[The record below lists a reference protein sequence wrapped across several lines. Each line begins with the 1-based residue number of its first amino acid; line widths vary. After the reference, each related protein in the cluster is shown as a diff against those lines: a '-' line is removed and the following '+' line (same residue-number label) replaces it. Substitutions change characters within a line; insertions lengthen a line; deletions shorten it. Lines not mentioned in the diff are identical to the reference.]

1 MCRYYNNQVYCI
13 RAQYKDLNPDSNATH
28 TIQCLT
34 HTDQG
39 PSQTLRGHCVPLK
52 THDNFCRFMYYAK
65 NKTYIVQLKR
75 RYKRSLQ
82 ITRQSLVFS
91 DVFFGQ
97 CTHALLQY
105 TALAFDYLENF
116 EKPYCT
122 SRYLKSMGFFLCQE
136 TASAIAV
143 QNKYPTRKVN
153 HQLCTMKCRDD
164 QRYNTGN
171 YTNL

>member
-1 MCRYYNNQVYCI
+1 MPRDNRRDTLLNLSQHAVSFPGYVGIEMGEMCRYYNNQVYCI

-28 TIQCLT
+28 TIRCLT

-52 THDNFCRFMYYAK
+52 THDNFCRFIYYAK

-91 DVFFGQ
+91 DVFFGL
-97 CTHALLQY
+97 CMHGLLQY
-105 TALAFDYLENF
+105 TALAFDYF
-116 EKPYCT
+116 
-122 SRYLKSMGFFLCQE
+122 
-136 TASAIAV
+136 
-143 QNKYPTRKVN
+143 RKF
-153 HQLCTMKCRDD
+153 
-164 QRYNTGN
+164 
-171 YTNL
+171 

>member
-13 RAQYKDLNPDSNATH
+13 RAQYKDLNPDSKASH

-52 THDNFCRFMYYAK
+52 THDNFCRFIYYAK

-82 ITRQSLVFS
+82 ITHQSLVFS
-91 DVFFGQ
+91 DVFLVCACMG
-97 CTHALLQY
+97 CCSIPLWLLII
-105 TALAFDYLENF
+105 LKNF

-153 HQLCTMKCRDD
+153 HQLPTMKCSDD
-164 QRYNTGN
+164 QGYNTGN